1 MAMIT
6 LWKDTEKKT
15 LDPLLFSR
23 EADRLALQIGN
34 EDRNKNKGTQLR
46 RFFDEILR
54 LDSLAQTRDA
64 DWDLILPRVHMVV
77 AKVAYAR
84 GRNLV
89 TDTFVS
95 LMRDG
100 IDQEVRQVVQP
111 CLGCGDIE
119 HPDRRHRLMLHHGPI
134 PQPTTTAYRSGRS

>member
-46 RFFDEILR
+46 RFFDF
-54 LDSLAQTRDA
+54 
-64 DWDLILPRVHMVV
+64 LPLNNREKPPVRPTSDV
-77 AKVAYAR
+77 A
-84 GRNLV
+84 
-89 TDTFVS
+89 
-95 LMRDG
+95 
-100 IDQEVRQVVQP
+100 
-111 CLGCGDIE
+111 
-119 HPDRRHRLMLHHGPI
+119 
-134 PQPTTTAYRSGRS
+134 

>member
-23 EADRLALQIGN
+23 EADRLALKIGN

-89 TDTFVS
+89 TDGFVS

-100 IDQEVRQVVQP
+100 IDQVRTKE
-111 CLGCGDIE
+111 D
-119 HPDRRHRLMLHHGPI
+119 LHVFTGFLESFMGFYKMYKPNN
-134 PQPTTTAYRSGRS
+134 